1 MNKKVELKNKVYCLV
16 SRAYNDS
23 VKRYFEE
30 QRFMMNGYIIKK
42 TESEKMIIM
51 V

>member
-1 MNKKVELKNKVYCLV
+1 MGVNKKVELKNKVVLPV

-30 QRFMMNGYIIKK
+30 QRFMMNGYI
-42 TESEKMIIM
+42 
-51 V
+51 